1 MVKKIVI
8 VGIVLLMLVGIFGCS
23 SKDKEE
29 SRKEPIVVEMKPLTS
44 FCSAEEYHQE
54 YLKKNPGG
62 YCHISREKIQTVKDR
77 KLG

>member
-29 SRKEPIVVEMKPLTS
+29 SRKDWVIPEPKIKTGYLAKYAKLVS
-44 FCSAEEYHQE
+44 SAD
-54 YLKKNPGG
+54 KGA
-62 YCHISREKIQTVKDR
+62 I
-77 KLG
+77 LG

>member
-44 FCSAEEYHQE
+44 FCSAEVRRHYIT
-54 YLKKNPGG
+54 L
-62 YCHISREKIQTVKDR
+62 
-77 KLG
+77 

>member
-29 SRKEPIVVEMKPLTS
+29 SRKEPIVVEKETFS
-44 FCSAEEYHQE
+44 CRW
-54 YLKKNPGG
+54 
-62 YCHISREKIQTVKDR
+62 REPPRNCTRRRCRRD
-77 KLG
+77 